1 MAALQPVRNAAVL
14 RMFRKMHS
22 FGLLE
27 RRNSCGYISVII
39 AHQRLFMKKKQIT
52 HTLILV
58 LAALIWGFA
67 FVSQSVGAEYVD
79 AFTFLAV
86 RSWLAVVFLIP
97 VIRTLDIIREKR
109 GIPTGKPMNRTQRI
123 VYLTGGLLCGTALFL
138 ASAAQQI
145 GIAGTTTAKA
155 GFITALYVV
164 LVPVLSVFLGHAPS
178 RRVWVSVLISI
189 VGLYFLCFG
198 GGVEGL
204 SSGDLMMLLCAL
216 LFSVQI
222 LLVGRFIQFTDGVR
236 LSQVEM
242 LMEAVIATVCVFL
255 FGHPTA
261 ENLRAALPALLYAG
275 IMSSGV
281 AYTLQIV
288 GQEDL
293 DPSIASLAMCLESVF
308 SALGGW
314 MLLHQKLSGRELFG
328 CVLMFF
334 AIVLCQLPG
343 FKRGQGGSEEGA

>member
-1 MAALQPVRNAAVL
+1 
-14 RMFRKMHS
+14 
-22 FGLLE
+22 
-27 RRNSCGYISVII
+27 
-39 AHQRLFMKKKQIT
+39 MKKKQIT

-97 VIRTLDIIREKR
+97 VIRTMDIIREKK
-109 GIPTGKPMNRTQRI
+109 GIPTGKPVNRTQRK
-123 VYLTGGLLCGTALFL
+123 VHLTGGLLCGTALFF
-138 ASAAQQI
+138 ASAAQQA

-178 RRVWVSVLISI
+178 GKVWISVLISI
-189 VGLYFLCFG
+189 AGLYYLCFSG
-198 GGVEGL
+198 GIGGL
-204 SSGDLMMLLCAL
+204 SFGDLLMLLCAL

-222 LLVGRFIQFTDGVR
+222 LLVGRFIQFIDGVR
-236 LSQVEM
+236 LSQMEM
-242 LMEAVIATVCVFL
+242 LTEALIATVCVFI

-281 AYTLQIV
+281 AYTLQII

-314 MLLHQKLSGRELFG
+314 MLLNQKLSGRELFG
-328 CVLMFF
+328 CGLMFF

-343 FKRGQGGSEEGA
+343 FKRHSANKAQGT